1 MSGHHP
7 HPGQP
12 DSEDQPW
19 SHEQLM
25 AAAVGGATGS
35 EGLDHT
41 CRCGPRAGLLGVQD
55 ARRRCAPGRALLGP
69 DDAFASRAMENVNE
83 AAAELGLD
91 IGSTRVVA
99 VANGPALHNVLVCTL
114 CSCYPIGL
122 LGDSP
127 GWYKSRAYRSRVV
140 REPRAVLAEFGV
152 QIPDGV
158 EVCVHDSTADLRYIV
173 IPMRPAGTEHLT
185 ERELAGLVTRGLH
198 DRHRF
203 AALRRCLNAVGLGE
217 IFLLCNSSVQPT
229 DIHRLDRASGPADA
243 SGRYIPA

>member
-1 MSGHHP
+1 MSGHHL

-25 AAAVGGATGS
+25 AAAV
-35 EGLDHT
+35 E
-41 CRCGPRAGLLGVQD
+41 
-55 ARRRCAPGRALLGP
+55 ALLVQKGVITP
-69 DDAFASRAMENVNE
+69 ADVASALDYWASRTPADGARLVARCWTDDAFASRVMENVNE

-158 EVCVHDSTADLRYIV
+158 EVRVHDSTADLRYIV
-173 IPMRPAGTEHLT
+173 IPMRPEGTEHLT
-185 ERELAGLVTRGLH
+185 ELELAGLVTRDCMIGTALP
-198 DRHRF
+198 RYG
-203 AALRRCLNAVGLGE
+203 AA
-217 IFLLCNSSVQPT
+217 
-229 DIHRLDRASGPADA
+229 
-243 SGRYIPA
+243 

>member
-25 AAAVGGATGS
+25 AAAVEVLLIRKGVITS
-35 EGLDHT
+35 
-41 CRCGPRAGLLGVQD
+41 AGV
-55 ARRRCAPGRALLGP
+55 ARALDYWASRTPADGARLVARCWT
-69 DDAFASRAMENVNE
+69 DDAFASRAMQNVNE

-99 VANGPALHNVLVCTL
+99 VANGPVLHNVLVCTL

-152 QIPDGV
+152 QIPDDV
-158 EVCVHDSTADLRYIV
+158 EVRVHDSTADLRYIV
-173 IPMRPAGTEHLT
+173 IPMRPEGTEHLA
-185 ERELAGLVTRGLH
+185 EWELARLVTRHCMIGTALP
-198 DRHRF
+198 RYG
-203 AALRRCLNAVGLGE
+203 AA
-217 IFLLCNSSVQPT
+217 
-229 DIHRLDRASGPADA
+229 
-243 SGRYIPA
+243 

>member
-25 AAAVGGATGS
+25 AAAVEA
-35 EGLDHT
+35 
-41 CRCGPRAGLLGVQD
+41 LLARKGVITPAD
-55 ARRRCAPGRALLGP
+55 VARALDYWASRTPADGARLIARCWT
-69 DDAFASRAMENVNE
+69 DAAFAARAMENVNE

-152 QIPDGV
+152 QIPDDV
-158 EVCVHDSTADLRYIV
+158 EVRVHDSTADLRYIV
-173 IPMRPAGTEHLT
+173 IPMRPEGTERLT
-185 ERELAGLVTRGLH
+185 ERELAGLVTRDCMIGTALP
-198 DRHRF
+198 RYG
-203 AALRRCLNAVGLGE
+203 AA
-217 IFLLCNSSVQPT
+217 
-229 DIHRLDRASGPADA
+229 
-243 SGRYIPA
+243 

>member
-12 DSEDQPW
+12 DNEDQPW

-25 AAAVGGATGS
+25 AAAVEA
-35 EGLDHT
+35 
-41 CRCGPRAGLLGVQD
+41 LLVRKGVITPAD
-55 ARRRCAPGRALLGP
+55 VARALDYWASRTPADGARLVARCWT
-69 DDAFASRAMENVNE
+69 DDAFASRVMENVNE

-91 IGSTRVVA
+91 IGSTRVIA

-158 EVCVHDSTADLRYIV
+158 EVRVHDSTADLRYIV
-173 IPMRPAGTEHLT
+173 IPMRPEGTKHLT
-185 ERELAGLVTRGLH
+185 ELELAGLVTRDCMIGTALP
-198 DRHRF
+198 RYG
-203 AALRRCLNAVGLGE
+203 AA
-217 IFLLCNSSVQPT
+217 
-229 DIHRLDRASGPADA
+229 
-243 SGRYIPA
+243 

>member
-25 AAAVGGATGS
+25 AAAV
-35 EGLDHT
+35 E
-41 CRCGPRAGLLGVQD
+41 
-55 ARRRCAPGRALLGP
+55 ALLVQKGVITP
-69 DDAFASRAMENVNE
+69 ADVASALDYWASRTPADGARLVARCWTDDAFASRTMENVNE

-158 EVCVHDSTADLRYIV
+158 EVRVHDSTADLRYIV
-173 IPMRPAGTEHLT
+173 IPMRPEGTEHLT
-185 ERELAGLVTRGLH
+185 ELELAGLVTRDCMIGTALP
-198 DRHRF
+198 RYG
-203 AALRRCLNAVGLGE
+203 AA
-217 IFLLCNSSVQPT
+217 
-229 DIHRLDRASGPADA
+229 
-243 SGRYIPA
+243 